1 MDRLLQNSQSRADI
15 ERQLGLVPKKLRDG
29 TPLIRIDIPDPLNRN
44 LRTPDPATGNKF
56 HIPNS
61 GRTPGGQREAVIDP
75 PSKKDDTIIIT
86 PIPDP

>member
-1 MDRLLQNSQSRADI
+1 MMTRIYGSFHRCALAQCLNIRI
-15 ERQLGLVPKKLRDG
+15 NVTKP
-29 TPLIRIDIPDPLNRN
+29 PLIHIDMPDPLNRN

-61 GRTPGGQREAVIDP
+61 GRTLGGQREAVIDP